1 MSRSQRSR
9 WGEERVLKALR
20 SSKHG
25 PLKVKEL
32 AKALGVPRGD
42 YSGFRDHLLGL
53 AESGKIY
60 RVKGQRYAVPDK
72 INLVVGTLSCARS
85 GDGFVQPERGGDD
98 VYVPP
103 HAQESAM
110 DGDQVVVRVEGK
122 PRGRSPVGRVIKV
135 LERARDTI
143 VGTFHDSK
151 GFGRVIPSDAK
162 LGREIIIPGSE
173 WKGATKGDIVVVRID
188 AYGSGR
194 INATGH
200 IQTVLGKPTDQGVDV
215 LMIIHGHGLELEFP
229 AEVNAA
235 AEAAALERRR
245 EPGPNRV
252 DRTGLLVFTIDPADA
267 KDHDDA
273 LSIDTREDGTAE
285 IGVHI
290 ADVSHFVEEGG
301 AVDLEAFR
309 RGTSVYLVDRVLPML
324 PHSLSS
330 DACSLI
336 PDADRFA
343 LSVFAVVDREGR
355 VREHRFERTRIRSR
369 ARLSYEQAQEMLDAS
384 EADSDEAR
392 AVRALAEFARVLRRK
407 RRARGSIDF
416 DLPEAKVVLG
426 SDGVPTE
433 IRRVERLEA
442 HRLVEDFML
451 MANELVAKTAS
462 DKKLPVLY
470 RIHEPPP
477 ADKLHELKP
486 FLAHLGHPLGRGKVE
501 PRDLQAILERVKG
514 RPEERL
520 VSTVVLRSMSR
531 ARYDATN
538 RGHFGLAARW
548 YAHFTSPIRRYPD
561 LWTHR
566 VLSRCL
572 IDGEEP
578 SISWDHDAVE
588 QAASRSSFRGR
599 IAEAAERDSISLKKA
614 QYMERHLG
622 DVFEGTISG
631 VTSFGIFVLL
641 DDVFVEGLVHVN
653 AMNDDYYVFQPQGHR
668 LVGERTRKVFRLG
681 DRATIQVSRVDRME
695 RLIDFVLVDRDR
707 V

>member
-1 MSRSQRSR
+1 MSRSRR
-9 WGEERVLKALR
+9 WSEDRILKALR
-20 SSKHG
+20 SSHRG

-32 AKALGVPRGD
+32 ARAMSVSKGD
-42 YSGFRDHLLGL
+42 YPAFRDHLRGL
-53 AESGKIY
+53 ADAGKIY

-122 PRGRSPVGRVIKV
+122 PRGRSPVGRVIKI
-135 LERARDTI
+135 LERARETV
-143 VGTFHDSK
+143 VGTFHPGK
-151 GFGRVIPSDAK
+151 GFGRVIPADAK
-162 LGREIIIPGSE
+162 LGREIIVPGSD
-173 WKGATKGDIVVVRID
+173 WNGAGKGDVVVVRID
-188 AYGSGR
+188 AYGTER

-200 IQTVLGKPTDQGVDV
+200 VQAVLGKPTDRGVDV
-215 LMIIHGHGLELEFP
+215 LMIIHGHGLDLEFP
-229 AEVNAA
+229 DEVDAA
-235 AEAAALERRR
+235 ASEAALRGRR
-245 EPGPNRV
+245 EPGAHRI
-252 DRTGLLVFTIDPADA
+252 DRTDLLLFTIDPADA

-273 LSIDTREDGTAE
+273 LSIDLREDGSAE

-324 PHSLSS
+324 PHALSS

-343 LSVFAVVDREGR
+343 LSVFAVLDREGR

-369 ARLSYEQAQEMLDAS
+369 ARLSYEQAQAMLDDSAPES
-384 EADSDEAR
+384 EARD
-392 AVRALAEFARVLRRK
+392 AVRALADFARILRRK
-407 RRARGSIDF
+407 RKRRGSIDF
-416 DLPEAKVVLG
+416 DLPEARVVLG
-426 SDGVPTE
+426 TDGVPTE

-501 PRDLQAILERVKG
+501 PKDLQEILARVKG

-531 ARYDATN
+531 ARYDGTN
-538 RGHFGLAARW
+538 RGHFGLAAKW

-566 VLSRCL
+566 VLARCL

-578 SISWDHDAVE
+578 SVTWDHDAVE
-588 QAASRSSFRGR
+588 QAAGRSSFRGR
-599 IAEAAERDSISLKKA
+599 LADAAERDSIGLKKA

-622 DVFEGTISG
+622 DIFEGTISG

-653 AMNDDYYVFQPQGHR
+653 AMDDDYYVFQPQGHR
-668 LVGERTRKVFRLG
+668 LVGERSRKVFRLG
-681 DRATIQVSRVDRME
+681 DRATVQVSRVNRLE
-695 RLIDFVLVDRDR
+695 RLIDFVLVDGKQ

>member
-1 MSRSQRSR
+1 MSRSRKWSEQ
-9 WGEERVLKALR
+9 RVLEGLR
-20 SSKHG
+20 ASKRG

-32 AKALGVPRGD
+32 AKALGVAKGD
-42 YSGFRDHLLGL
+42 YQAFRDHLRGL
-53 AESGKIY
+53 AEAGKIY

-103 HAQESAM
+103 HAQDSAM

-122 PRGRSPVGRVIKV
+122 PRGRSPVGRVIKI
-135 LERARDTI
+135 LDRARETI
-143 VGTFHDSK
+143 VGTFHASK
-151 GFGRVIPSDAK
+151 GFGRVIPADAK
-162 LGREIIIPGSE
+162 LGREIIVPGPE
-173 WKGATKGDIVVVRID
+173 WNGAADGDIVVVRID
-188 AYGSGR
+188 SYGSGR
-194 INATGH
+194 TNATGH
-200 IQTVLGKPTDQGVDV
+200 IQSVLGKPTDRGVDV
-215 LMIIHGHGLELEFP
+215 LMIIHGHGLDLEFP
-229 AEVNAA
+229 AEVDSAA
-235 AEAAALERRR
+235 SGAAREGRRD
-245 EPGPNRV
+245 PGPNRV
-252 DRTGLLVFTIDPADA
+252 DRTDLLLFTIDPADA

-273 LSIDTREDGTAE
+273 LSIDVREDGSAE
-285 IGVHI
+285 VGVHI

-324 PHSLSS
+324 PHALSS

-343 LSVFAVVDREGR
+343 LSVFAVLDREGR
-355 VREHRFERTRIRSR
+355 VREHRFERTRVRSR
-369 ARLSYEQAQEMLDAS
+369 ARLSYEEAQSMLD
-384 EADSDEAR
+384 DPTPMSDEHR
-392 AVRALAEFARVLRRK
+392 ALRALAEFARVLRLKRK
-407 RRARGSIDF
+407 RRGSIDF
-416 DLPEAKVVLG
+416 DLPEAKVLLG

-433 IRRVERLEA
+433 IRRVERLET
-442 HRLVEDFML
+442 HKLVEDFML

-501 PRDLQAILERVKG
+501 PKDLQQVLERVRG

-531 ARYDATN
+531 ARYDGTN
-538 RGHFGLAARW
+538 RGHFGLAAKW

-566 VLSRCL
+566 VLARCL

-578 SISWDHDAVE
+578 SVAWDHDAVE
-588 QAASRSSFRGR
+588 QAAARASFRGR
-599 IAEAAERDSISLKKA
+599 IAEAAERDSVSLKKA
-614 QYMERHLG
+614 EYMERHLG
-622 DVFEGTISG
+622 DVFRGTISG
-631 VTSFGIFVLL
+631 VTSFGLFVLL

-668 LVGERTRKVFRLG
+668 LVGERSRRIFRLG
-681 DRATIQVSRVDRME
+681 DRTTIQVSRVDRME
-695 RLIDFVLVDRDR
+695 RLIDFVLVDETR